1 MRWTNIE
8 SNMII
13 GKMKKKRDMDIKR
26 NLDLIRQANI
36 NLYGKDEAFIKI
48 RDLSEYKFVFK
59 RNENDFQDVYDFMSS
74 NSIEYRQDDIM
85 PMLTI
90 KIIKLYI
97 LKIYTKSPDGAMFIK
112 MRWNEDGTFF
122 AL

>member
-1 MRWTNIE
+1 
-8 SNMII
+8 
-13 GKMKKKRDMDIKR
+13 MKKLNPDMDIKR
-26 NLDLIRQANI
+26 NLDLIRQVNI
-36 NLYGKDEAFIKI
+36 NLYGKDGPMIKI

-59 RNENDFQDVYDFMSS
+59 RNENDFQDVYDFLSS

-85 PMLTI
+85 NMGVVDVMIHTNN
-90 KIIKLYI
+90 KLSV
-97 LKIYTKSPDGAMFIK
+97 LMIYTKSPDSAMLIK

>member
-36 NLYGKDEAFIKI
+36 NLYGKDEALIKI
-48 RDLSEYKFVFK
+48 RDLSEYQFVFK
-59 RNENDFQDVYDFMSS
+59 RNENDFQDVYDFLSS
-74 NSIEYRQDDIM
+74 YAIEYRQDGIFTM
-85 PMLTI
+85 ITVLSPI
-90 KIIKLYI
+90 FV
-97 LKIYTKSPDGAMFIK
+97 LKIYTKSPDGAMLIK